1 MVHSLQREMDTDIIV
16 MNAASQVGPGA
27 MREQT
32 SKRLPTVY
40 IGNAFFL
47 LIPTLIFLTEV
58 IHAHIFFV
66 KSQTLQKHMHV
77 MY

>member
-1 MVHSLQREMDTDIIV
+1 MDTDIIV

-40 IGNAFFL
+40 ISNAFFL

-58 IHAHIFFV
+58 IHAHIFFCKKPNTTETYACYV
-66 KSQTLQKHMHV
+66 LKVIFIPS
-77 MY
+77 